1 MGAKNSRL
9 LAEQRVTLRKK
20 FNFMYLLNSL
30 ITNEIAEQ
38 ELLFIKP
45 PDMPVNPRILKM
57 AVLGVPNSGGFSKY
71 HFAKKLK
78 LTLKVTINKRQKYFG
93 Q

>member
-1 MGAKNSRL
+1 MNPPMGAKNSRL
-9 LAEQRVTLRKK
+9 LAEQRVTLRIK
-20 FNFMYLLNSL
+20 FNFIHLLNSL
-30 ITNEIAEQ
+30 IKNEIAEQ

-57 AVLGVPNSGGFSKY
+57 TVLGVPNSGEISSKY

-78 LTLKVTINKRQKYFG
+78 LTLK
-93 Q
+93 